1 MGKRKEKIIV
11 QDAKSFYQVASKAMN
26 ATEVFLIDK
35 TQVDAYRDTDPFND
49 CQTMPG
55 IMSMHIILAGVDGE
69 KFWKNVSF
77 FPK

>member
-35 TQVDAYRDTDPFND
+35 TQVEAYRDTDPFND

-55 IMSMHIILAGVDGE
+55 IMSMHTILAGVDGE
-69 KFWKNVSF
+69 KFRKNVSF